1 MKLLK
6 HIKSIALGYSE
17 VFYKGEKYGVTREDF
32 NGGKSIKVYA
42 KALGGSHFISF
53 NYYLTSTSQLLKPCE
68 MPAEEVIHFLKYYKS
83 I

>member
-6 HIKSIALGYSE
+6 HVKSIALGYSE
-17 VFYKGEKYGVTREDF
+17 
-32 NGGKSIKVYA
+32 VYA

-68 MPAEEVIHFLKYYKS
+68 MPVEEVIHFLKYYKS